1 MKFIN
6 YFINMTLLQVIFIV
20 SAFII
25 LLIWIDIARKQ
36 RFNFLHIFIFIAI
49 SLALLLFSI
58 YPGILNK
65 FWKIFWV
72 QRGAD
77 VLVYLSIIFLIYFVL
92 FLFNK
97 IEKEKAKVT
106 KLVREISF
114 LEYELKNNDK
124 K

>member
-1 MKFIN
+1 
-6 YFINMTLLQVIFIV
+6 MTLLQVIFII

-25 LLIWIDIARKQ
+25 LLIWFDIIRKQ

-49 SLALLLFSI
+49 ALALIIFSL
-58 YPGILNK
+58 YPSILAIL
-65 FWKIFWV
+65 WKIFWT

-77 VLVYLSIIFLIYFVL
+77 VLVYLSIIFLLYFVL

-97 IEKEKAKVT
+97 IEKQKEKIT
-106 KLVREISF
+106 RLVREITI
-114 LEYELKNNDK
+114 LEYELKQNDK